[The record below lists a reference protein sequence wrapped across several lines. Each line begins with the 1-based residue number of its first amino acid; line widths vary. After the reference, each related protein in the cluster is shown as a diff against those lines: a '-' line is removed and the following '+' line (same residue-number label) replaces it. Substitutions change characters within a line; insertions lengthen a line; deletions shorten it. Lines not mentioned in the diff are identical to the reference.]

1 MIGAEFFSS
10 LLPVLPAFELLLAGC
25 AFLLVGSLSEKPTSS
40 EADDTG
46 SGWAW
51 ASLAVI
57 LLIWGSW
64 WFSGSTAYDRL
75 STLFRSDNVSRSG
88 AHLALFAGV
97 LIASI
102 SIYMTPKR
110 HAFEFHSALLILLS
124 GLVFAAAAS
133 DLTSIYLSLE
143 LVSIP
148 TVMLLSIS
156 RRDDK
161 GREATLKY
169 FALGAFASAIFLMG
183 AAYLY
188 GLAGTTSLSGIGKAL
203 TEQPSTM
210 GQVALALVLAGLS
223 FRVTAVPFHF
233 YAPDVFSGCSLSMA
247 AMLSTLPKIAGF
259 VAMIRLLG
267 GAELNAGLAT
277 LALPT
282 LLALSLITMTLGNC
296 AALIQTGVR
305 RLLAY
310 SSVAHSGYLMLGLAA
325 VLVQGT
331 APTSVLSYLGAYV
344 VMTLG
349 LFAGI
354 IVIQSRADGDLE
366 LQDFTGLSHK
376 NAWLGASM
384 TVCLLSYI
392 GIPMTAG
399 FWAKIG
405 IFQDLIISNNHVL
418 IVAAIIMAV
427 NAVIA
432 AIYYLSIIIRLNTLV
447 PEKGTQPATTIFNVS
462 PALVTCIA
470 CAGISLVWFFFPKW
484 M

>member
-10 LLPVLPAFELLLAGC
+10 LLPVFPAFALLIAGC
-25 AFLLVGSLSEKPTSS
+25 VFFLIGAFSDSDQS
-40 EADDTG
+40 ADTDASV

-57 LLIWGSW
+57 LLVWGGWS
-64 WFSGSTAYDRL
+64 FSGSTAFDHQ
-75 STLFRSDNVSRSG
+75 SSLFRSDTVSRSG
-88 AHLALFAGV
+88 AHLALFAGA
-97 LIASI
+97 LIVAI
-102 SIYMTPKR
+102 SIHMTPKKY
-110 HAFEFHSALLILLS
+110 AFEFHSGLLILLS
-124 GLVFAAAAS
+124 GLIFAAAAS
-133 DLTSIYLSLE
+133 DLTSVYLSLE

-156 RRDDK
+156 RRDDP

-183 AAYLY
+183 ASYLY
-188 GLAGTTSLSGIGKAL
+188 GLAGTTSLKEIGTVL
-203 TEQPSTM
+203 SETPSTM
-210 GQVALALVLAGLS
+210 GQVALALVLAGLA

-233 YAPDVFSGCSLSMA
+233 YAPDVFSGCSLTMA
-247 AMLSTLPKIAGF
+247 ALLSTLPKIAGF
-259 VAMIRLLG
+259 VAMIRVLG
-267 GAELNAGLAT
+267 GNELNAGLAT

-282 LLALSLITMTLGNC
+282 LLVLSLITMTLGNC

-325 VLVQGT
+325 VLLQGT
-331 APTSVLSYLGAYV
+331 APSSVLAYLGAYV

-349 LFAGI
+349 VFAGI
-354 IVIQSRADGDLE
+354 IAIQSKADGDLE
-366 LQDFTGLSHK
+366 LQEFTGITHS
-376 NAWLGASM
+376 NFWIGASM

-392 GIPMTAG
+392 GIPLTAG
-399 FWAKIG
+399 FWAKFG
-405 IFQDLIISNNHVL
+405 IFQDLIAPNHFVF
-418 IVAAIIMAV
+418 IVAAIIMAA

-432 AIYYLSIIIRLNTLV
+432 AIYYLSIIVRLNTV
-447 PEKGTQPATTIFNVS
+447 VNPAPPPKAVFYKVN
-462 PALVTCIA
+462 PAMVTCIA
-470 CAGISLVWFFFPKW
+470 CAGLTLAWFFFPRW

>member
-1 MIGAEFFSS
+1 MIGAEFFNS
-10 LLPVLPAFELLLAGC
+10 LLPVLPAFGLLVAGC
-25 AFLLVGSLSEKPTSS
+25 VFLLVGALSEEPDPNQ
-40 EADDTG
+40 ADDTG

-57 LLIWGSW
+57 LLVWGSW
-64 WFSGSTAYDRL
+64 WFSGSTSFDHQ
-75 STLFRSDNVSRSG
+75 SSLFRSDTVSRNG
-88 AHLALFAGV
+88 AHLALFAGA
-97 LIASI
+97 LIVAI
-102 SIYMTPKR
+102 SIHMTPRK
-110 HAFEFHSALLILLS
+110 HAFEFHSGLLILLS
-124 GLVFAAAAS
+124 GLIFAAAAS

-183 AAYLY
+183 ASYLY
-188 GLAGTTSLSGIGKAL
+188 GLAGTTSLSGIATAL
-203 TEQPSTM
+203 TESPSTM
-210 GQVALALVLAGLS
+210 GQVALALVLAGLA

-233 YAPDVFSGCSLSMA
+233 YAPDVFSGCSLIMA
-247 AMLSTLPKIAGF
+247 AVLSTLPKIAGF

-267 GAELNAGLAT
+267 GTELNAGLAT

-282 LLALSLITMTLGNC
+282 LLVLALITMTLGNC
-296 AALIQTGVR
+296 AALIQTGAR

-310 SSVAHSGYLMLGLAA
+310 SSVAHSGYLMLGLVA
-325 VLVQGT
+325 VLIQGT
-331 APTSVLSYLGAYV
+331 SPTSVLSYLGAYV

-349 LFAGI
+349 VFAGI
-354 IVIQSRADGDLE
+354 SAIQTRSDGEVD
-366 LQDFTGLSHK
+366 LQDFTGVTHK

-384 TVCLLSYI
+384 TICLLSYI
-392 GIPMTAG
+392 GIPLTAG
-399 FWAKIG
+399 FWAKFG
-405 IFQDLIISNNHVL
+405 IFQDLITPNNNVL
-418 IVAAIIMAV
+418 IIAAIIMAV

-432 AIYYLSIIIRLNTLV
+432 AIYYLSLIIRLNTLV
-447 PEKGTQPATTIFNVS
+447 ESSAQPKEVSNSVS

-470 CAGISLVWFFFPKW
+470 CAGLSLVWFFFPRW